1 MSFAGTVRAIYLAA
15 EHEAP
20 LESVDAVDAIAGRGL
35 VGDRYA
41 VPNGESLAPARQL
54 TLIAVEAIHAA
65 MADLGEPIDARE
77 IRRQVLV
84 EGVPLNE
91 LVGVEF
97 GVGPVRARGVELCE
111 PCAHMQRL
119 AGRPLLRPLVHRGG
133 LNAEILQSGT
143 IRVGDAVRPVRTV
156 VT

>member
-1 MSFAGTVRAIYLAA
+1 MTPTVAPIIAA
-15 EHEAP
+15 E
-20 LESVDAVDAIAGRGL
+20 AI
-35 VGDRYA
+35 D
-41 VPNGESLAPARQL
+41 
-54 TLIAVEAIHAA
+54 AA

-97 GVGPVRARGVELCE
+97 SVGAARARGVELCE

-133 LNAEILQSGT
+133 LNGEILQSGT
-143 IRVGDAVRPVRTV
+143 IRVGDPVTGDADA
-156 VT
+156 